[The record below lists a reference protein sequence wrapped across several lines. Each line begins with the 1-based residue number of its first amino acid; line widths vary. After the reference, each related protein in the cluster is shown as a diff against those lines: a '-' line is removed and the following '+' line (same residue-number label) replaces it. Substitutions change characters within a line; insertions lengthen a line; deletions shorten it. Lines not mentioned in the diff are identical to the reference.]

1 MGVNGGP
8 SRSQYRFRAF
18 IIAMTPYV
26 LVTAAYNEERFI
38 EPLLES
44 VMSQTLLPLRW
55 IIVSDGSIDDTDRI
69 VRNWAA
75 RYPIIRLHRI
85 TEDHPRNFT
94 AQVHAINLGISL
106 LCNLNY
112 EFIGNLDA
120 DITLT
125 PDYFERLIGRFAS
138 RSQLGLAGGVIYEQ
152 NGSGSFGPRRVF
164 TVTSVAHACQ
174 FFRRTAFEAVGGV
187 YRPLPYGGPDT
198 YAEVS
203 VRRAGYEVVTFEDLP
218 VFHHRPTNGAE
229 GALRGCYRQGKMDF
243 SLGNL
248 PAFEILKL
256 LRRAPDRP
264 YLLGALARL
273 GGFVGC
279 YLRGEEKAVEP
290 EFVSFLRHEQRRRLT
305 RLIRGNAATL

>member
-1 MGVNGGP
+1 MI
-8 SRSQYRFRAF
+8 R
-18 IIAMTPYV
+18 YV

-44 VMSQTLLPLRW
+44 VMSQTLLPLQW
-55 IIVSDGSIDDTDRI
+55 IIVSDGSIDNTDRI
-69 VRNWAA
+69 VGTWAA
-75 RYPIIRLHRI
+75 RYPIIRLCRI
-85 TEDHPRNFT
+85 TEDHPRNFV
-94 AQVHAINLGISL
+94 AQVHAINRALSL
-106 LCNLNY
+106 LKNLDY

-125 PDYFERLIGRFAS
+125 PDYFERLIDRFIS
-138 RSQLGLAGGVIYEQ
+138 HRKLGLAGGVIYEQ
-152 NGSGSFGPRRVF
+152 IGAGGFGPRRVF

-174 FFRRTAFEAVGGV
+174 FFRRSVFEAIGGA

-203 VRRAGYEVVTFEDLP
+203 VRRAGSEVVTFEDLP

-248 PAFEILKL
+248 PAFEVFKL

-264 YLLGALARL
+264 YVLGSLARL

-279 YLRGEEKAVEP
+279 YLHGEERAVEP
-290 EFVSFLRHEQRRRLT
+290 EFISYLRHEQRRRLT
-305 RLIRGNAATL
+305 CLTRESAETT